1 MVKSGFSQQPALT
14 LSPTSLGAWTS
25 LIGGDEVGLGSAFK
39 SDWRTPRLGSND
51 FPHSCS
57 FSICGFA
64 YRAPN
69 RQRIW
74 QHLFPH
80 YSYTW
85 QGFHQPELNV
95 NCAMLRGSILAASL
109 VVPKESEMEMGNG
122 DGDGDGNGKRGKS
135 SRGEDVCPTTTGFTI
150 GQLVLFSVFPL
161 LSHLATRAIF
171 RRCPG
176 VNRIIW
182 AVNEYGRVGH
192 DRYVTVMLMT
202 LMSRKRGHQLAEI
215 NDDKCPQML
224 PQLGVDAFKSI
235 NAAGKCINS

>member
-1 MVKSGFSQQPALT
+1 
-14 LSPTSLGAWTS
+14 
-25 LIGGDEVGLGSAFK
+25 
-39 SDWRTPRLGSND
+39 
-51 FPHSCS
+51 
-57 FSICGFA
+57 
-64 YRAPN
+64 
-69 RQRIW
+69 
-74 QHLFPH
+74 
-80 YSYTW
+80 
-85 QGFHQPELNV
+85 
-95 NCAMLRGSILAASL
+95 MLRGSILAASL

-135 SRGEDVCPTTTGFTI
+135 TRGEDVCPTTTGFTI

-171 RRCPG
+171 RRCLG

-235 NAAGKCINS
+235 NAAGK